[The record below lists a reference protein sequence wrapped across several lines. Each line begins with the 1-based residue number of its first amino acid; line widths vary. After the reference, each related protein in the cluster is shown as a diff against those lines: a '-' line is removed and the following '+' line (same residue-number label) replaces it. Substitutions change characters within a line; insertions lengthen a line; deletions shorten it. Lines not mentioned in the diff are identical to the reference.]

1 MVFTMS
7 YTVRRSSPLRLAG
20 LLGLVALVTSSC
32 GGVPKNAARTRYS
45 KALEKA
51 QPYYKTLRTGMFSRA
66 VTMQPES
73 YAWQQLQQVAKHWDT
88 LDKIDSAQ
96 SLAGFLDK
104 NQMQPLAVRVRQAIA
119 AGRRDRPPKA
129 DPKLEAGAIKQG
141 LLEAYKRLEQ
151 EGKDGS

>member
-1 MVFTMS
+1 MS
-7 YTVRRSSPLRLAG
+7 HVQRFA
-20 LLGLVALVTSSC
+20 LLFALCALVVGC

-51 QPYYKTLRTGMFSRA
+51 QPYYKTLRTGIFSRM

-73 YAWQQLQQVAKHWDT
+73 YAWQQLQQVAKFWDK
-88 LDKIDSAQ
+88 LDDIESAEK
-96 SLAGFLDK
+96 LAAFLDANK
-104 NQMQPLAVRVRQAIA
+104 MTPLAVRVRQALT
-119 AGRRDRPPKA
+119 AGKTERPAKA

-151 EGKDGS
+151 EGKDES